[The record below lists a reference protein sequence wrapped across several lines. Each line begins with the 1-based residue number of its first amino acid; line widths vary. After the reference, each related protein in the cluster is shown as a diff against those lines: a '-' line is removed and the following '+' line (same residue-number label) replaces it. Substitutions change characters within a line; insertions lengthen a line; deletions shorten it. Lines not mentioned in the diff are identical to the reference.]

1 MMTTMSSF
9 DSIVACAQRVV
20 GALGSTGRTSACAYE
35 RHECLRCVTRPDPP
49 CLVPGSTRPDPT
61 RLHATAGRPGLRPE
75 AAGPKAWRHRAHASF
90 VASSINTVLS
100 GRGVKFGTYYV
111 C

>member
-9 DSIVACAQRVV
+9 DSIVARAQRAV
-20 GALGSTGRTSACAYE
+20 GALGSAGRTRACAYE

-75 AAGPKAWRHRAHASF
+75 AAGPKAGALVGPKLYFRKATDAYALS
-90 VASSINTVLS
+90 NT
-100 GRGVKFGTYYV
+100 
-111 C
+111 